1 MPHRYREIGFRMTSY
16 MPVYNPTIMP
26 YPSEL
31 DDVLHGHELKDVTY
45 DSIKAIN
52 DIVRVTEGLG
62 YFDEEFDVK
71 FINGGYTDIVLS
83 HSLKQIQEAEPA
95 RVTLKL
101 IELFHLNAYF
111 NLEKVTEELKS
122 LAEKEMQE
130 ILK

>member
-1 MPHRYREIGFRMTSY
+1 MASY
-16 MPVYNPTIMP
+16 SPVYNPAIMP

-52 DIVRVTEGLG
+52 DIVRVTEGVG

-71 FINGGYTDIVLS
+71 FINGGYTNIVLS
-83 HSLKQIQEAEPA
+83 SSLEQIKRDEPA

-101 IELFHLNAYF
+101 IELFHLELYPALS
-111 NLEKVTEELKS
+111 LEKLTEELKP

>member
-1 MPHRYREIGFRMTSY
+1 MPHRYREIGFRMASY
-16 MPVYNPTIMP
+16 IPVYNPEIMP

-31 DDVLHGHELKDVTY
+31 DDVLHGHELKEGTY
-45 DSIKAIN
+45 ASIKAIN
-52 DIVRVTEGLG
+52 DIVRVTEGVG

-71 FINGGYTDIVLS
+71 FINGGYTDIVLN
-83 HSLKQIQEAEPA
+83 HSLKQIQEDEPA

-101 IELFHLNAYF
+101 IELFHLNIYF
-111 NLEKVTEELKS
+111 NLEKVKEELKS

>member
-1 MPHRYREIGFRMTSY
+1 MPHRYREIGFRMASY
-16 MPVYNPTIMP
+16 TPVYNPEIMP

-31 DDVLHGHELKDVTY
+31 DDVLHGHELKDGTY

-52 DIVRVTEGLG
+52 DIVRVSESNEFFDDGL
-62 YFDEEFDVK
+62 DVK
-71 FINGGYTDIVLS
+71 FIDGGYTNIVLS
-83 HSLKQIQEAEPA
+83 SSLEQIKRDEPA

-111 NLEKVTEELKS
+111 NLEKVKEELKS